1 MFNAKEYYR
10 LIIRMIEV
18 KTKGRINN
26 KHIAYVDFKSHLLL
40 LAVPFLLFVIIFIF
54 AIPSNANTYLY
65 LMLIC
70 GVYALSYGITYYIH
84 KQNILRLWQ
93 HLEQVVHIND
103 TTYEL
108 VNLSS
113 QYDSEKTFLDALLQ
127 KAVSAIDDAEMGSI
141 ILVDK
146 NTTRLQFESVVGLD
160 IDALRKINFTLEE
173 TFQFRRTNGRCDKA
187 VVINNMKNIN
197 AKSTL
202 TNEDQHALL
211 HASIQPI
218 CSTLSSPIHIDGE
231 LYGMMNLDSI
241 KMDAFGDY
249 DINLV
254 NILTSE
260 AANAISLYQKSKKI
274 EIMADYD
281 GLTELYNRKKFDA
294 TILQWQHNPELA
306 SYIIILDMDNLK
318 PLNDQYGHQAGDDAL
333 KAIAQSL
340 KALWHPEFLVARYG
354 GDEFVALCRG
364 PIDTLEQQV
373 TQLQQDLAACVH
385 GIHFSYGFAQY
396 DQDWESAFKQADNN
410 MYTQKR
416 LKKWSAPKSARN

>member
-1 MFNAKEYYR
+1 M
-10 LIIRMIEV
+10 

-26 KHIAYVDFKSHLLL
+26 KHIAYVDLKSHLLL
-40 LAVPFLLFVIIFIF
+40 LVVPLILLIIIFIL
-54 AIPSNANTYLY
+54 AAPDSSVLYLY
-65 LMLIC
+65 LLLIC
-70 GVYALSYGITYYIH
+70 GVYALSYGITYYIN
-84 KQNILRLWQ
+84 KQNISRLWQ
-93 HLEQVVHIND
+93 HLEQVIHIND

-108 VNLSS
+108 VNLAS
-113 QYDSEKTFLDALLQ
+113 QYDSEKSFLDALLQ

-146 NTTRLQFESVVGLD
+146 NTSRLQFESVVGLD

-202 TNEDQHALL
+202 TNEDQHALI
-211 HASIQPI
+211 HASIKPI
-218 CSTLSSPIHIDGE
+218 CSTLSSPIHIDGD
-231 LYGMMNLDSI
+231 LYGMMNLDSS
-241 KMDAFGDY
+241 KMEAFGDY

-294 TILQWQHNPELA
+294 TILQWQHDPKLA
-306 SYIIILDMDNLK
+306 SYVIILDMDNLK
-318 PLNDQYGHQAGDDAL
+318 PLNDEHGHQAGDDAL
-333 KAIAQSL
+333 KAFAKSL
-340 KALWHPEFLVARYG
+340 KSLWHADFLVARYG

-364 PIDTLEQQV
+364 PIEAIELQIK
-373 TQLQQDLAACVH
+373 QLQQDLAACSPA
-385 GIHFSYGFAQY
+385 IHFSYGFAQY
-396 DQDWESAFKQADNN
+396 DQDWTSAFKQADNN
-410 MYTQKR
+410 MYSQKR
-416 LKKWSAPKSARN
+416 LKKRALSKPALD

>member
-1 MFNAKEYYR
+1 VNSN
-10 LIIRMIEV
+10 
-18 KTKGRINN
+18 GRINN

-40 LAVPFLLFVIIFIF
+40 LAVPFLLFVLIFIF

-70 GVYALSYGITYYIH
+70 GVYALSYGITYYTH

-127 KAVSAIDDAEMGSI
+127 KAVSAIDNAEMGSI
-141 ILVDK
+141 ILVD
-146 NTTRLQFESVVGLD
+146 NQTNQLQFESVIGLNS
-160 IDALRKINFTLEE
+160 DALQNINFTLKE
-173 TFQFRRTNGRCDKA
+173 TFLYRLTQGRCHKT
-187 VVINNMKNIN
+187 VVISHIN
-197 AKSTL
+197 AKSPKKY
-202 TNEDQHALL
+202 DQFILPN
-211 HASIQPI
+211 ASTKPI
-218 CSTLSSPIHIDGE
+218 SSTLSSPIRIEGK
-231 LYGMMNLDSI
+231 LYGMMNLDSN
-241 KMDAFGDY
+241 KMQAFGDF

-274 EIMADYD
+274 ELLADYD
-281 GLTELYNRKKFDA
+281 GLTELHNRKKFDA

-333 KAIAQSL
+333 KAFAQSL
-340 KALWHPEFLVARYG
+340 KTMWHPHFLVARYG

-364 PIDTLEQQV
+364 PIDILEQQI

-396 DQDWESAFKQADNN
+396 NQDWESAFKQADNN
-410 MYTQKR
+410 MYSQKR
-416 LKKWSAPKSARN
+416 LKKQLNQP

>member
-1 MFNAKEYYR
+1 
-10 LIIRMIEV
+10 V
-18 KTKGRINN
+18 KTQKRVSTKYIGYLDI
-26 KHIAYVDFKSHLLL
+26 KQHLLL
-40 LAVPFLLFVIIFIF
+40 LVIPLLLISIISFTAFDTGSAYQFL
-54 AIPSNANTYLY
+54 S
-65 LMLIC
+65 LIGC
-70 GVYALSYGITYYIH
+70 GYTTCYAITYFVH
-84 KQNILRLWQ
+84 RQNMLRLWQ

-218 CSTLSSPIHIDGE
+218 CSTLSSPIRIDGE
-231 LYGMMNLDSI
+231 LYGMMNLDSS
-241 KMDAFGDY
+241 KMEAFGDY

-274 EIMADYD
+274 ELLADYD
-281 GLTELYNRKKFDA
+281 GLTGLYNRKKFDA
-294 TILQWQHNPELA
+294 TILQWQHHPELA

-333 KAIAQSL
+333 KAFAQSL
-340 KALWHPEFLVARYG
+340 KSMWHPHFLVARYG
-354 GDEFVALCRG
+354 GDEFIALCRG
-364 PIDTLEQQV
+364 PIDVLEQQI
-373 TQLQQDLAACVH
+373 TQLQHDLTLLNPA
-385 GIHFSYGFAQY
+385 IHFSYGLAQY
-396 DQDWESAFKQADNN
+396 NQDWSNAFKQADNN
-410 MYTQKR
+410 MYSQKR
-416 LKKWSAPKSARN
+416 LKKQLNQP